1 MKSNH
6 PPICMLQREGAERR
20 CENMRI
26 ASSNVAMSSSHQ
38 ETKFSY
44 KQSMTMEAAASK
56 NLAGAIFTK
65 SEEMDGADYRTSMLE
80 YKKQQE
86 QEAAQKR
93 KENEERS
100 AKEMLERTRNT
111 NQTNSCGR
119 LEMSDQYKIKLEL
132 IMRMFELMRQGKSIL
147 DAGLMTSDSKNVL
160 DLRSP
165 FYRNQDATNA
175 EGTNNE
181 NVETEL
187 PVIGT
192 TGSGTIW
199 QRVTATSGF
208 YTEAESTTF
217 ATSGIV
223 RTVDGRDINFNMEVS
238 MSRAFTASINSLEVE
253 SYIKTDPLMINLDT
267 DIGSV
272 SDQKFFFDLDADGKE
287 DEISFA
293 GKGSGFLAL
302 DRNGDGKINDG
313 SELFGTK
320 SGDGFK
326 DLAAYDEDGNGWIDE
341 NDAIFSQLKI
351 WTKDEDGK
359 DKLIS
364 LKDAD
369 VGAIY
374 LGNADTQFSLKDE
387 DHKLNGEI
395 KKTGIYLHE
404 SSGEVGTVNHVDLI
418 V

>member
-1 MKSNH
+1 
-6 PPICMLQREGAERR
+6 
-20 CENMRI
+20 MRI

-56 NLAGAIFTK
+56 DLVGAIFTK

-223 RTVDGRDINFNMEVS
+223 RTADGRDINFNMEVS

-272 SDQKFFFDLDADGKE
+272 SDQKFFFDLDTDGKE
-287 DEISFA
+287 EEISFA

-326 DLAAYDEDGNGWIDE
+326 DLAAYDADGNGWIDE

-374 LGNADTQFSLKDE
+374 LGNADTQFSLKDD

-404 SSGEVGTVNHVDLI
+404 SSGEVGTVNHVDLT

>member
-56 NLAGAIFTK
+56 DLVGAIFTK

-223 RTVDGRDINFNMEVS
+223 RTADGRDINFNMEVS

-272 SDQKFFFDLDADGKE
+272 SDQKFFFDLDTDGKE
-287 DEISFA
+287 EEISFA

-326 DLAAYDEDGNGWIDE
+326 DLAAYDADGNGWIDE

-374 LGNADTQFSLKDE
+374 LGNADTQFSLKDD

-404 SSGEVGTVNHVDLI
+404 SSGEVGTVNHVDLT

>member
-1 MKSNH
+1 
-6 PPICMLQREGAERR
+6 
-20 CENMRI
+20 MRI
-26 ASSNVAMSSSHQ
+26 ASSNVAMASSHQ

-44 KQSMTMEAAASK
+44 KQSMTMEASASK

-147 DAGLMTSDSKNVL
+147 DSGLATSDSNNVL

-175 EGTNNE
+175 EGTNNK

-199 QRVTATSGF
+199 QRITATSGF

-217 ATSGIV
+217 ATTGIV
-223 RTVDGRDINFNMEVS
+223 RTADGRDINFNMEVS

-272 SDQKFFFDLDADGKE
+272 SDQKFFFDLDTDGKE
-287 DEISFA
+287 EEISFA

-341 NDAIFSQLKI
+341 NDAVFSQLKI
-351 WTKDEDGK
+351 WTKDEDGN

-374 LGNADTQFSLKDE
+374 LGNADTQYSLKDD

-404 SSGEVGTVNHVDLI
+404 SSGEVGTVNHVDLT